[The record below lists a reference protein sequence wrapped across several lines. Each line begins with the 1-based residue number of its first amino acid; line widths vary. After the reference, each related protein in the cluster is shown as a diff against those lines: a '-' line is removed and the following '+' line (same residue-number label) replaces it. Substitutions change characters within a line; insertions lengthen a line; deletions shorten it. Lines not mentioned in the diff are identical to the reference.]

1 MERANGSN
9 HGGKKMSIITGF
21 SMFFLS
27 FFPLWISVLFLDIK
41 SICEGNPNIRTE
53 AISVLL
59 ILIVS
64 IISLIILM
72 LEFNPKNMQGS
83 QEYSIIT
90 AIEEKTIT
98 ADFLLSYILP
108 LFAFDFTVWSEVV
121 LFLVF
126 FFVFAFLSI
135 RHSHFSVNILLEL
148 MNYRF
153 YSCELKNEDGISISK
168 TVICQKILSARIG
181 ETILVR
187 PINNEYAVK
196 LYEEKQH

>member
-1 MERANGSN
+1 
-9 HGGKKMSIITGF
+9 MSIITGF

-41 SICEGNPNIRTE
+41 SICEGNPNIQTE

-59 ILIVS
+59 ILIVG

-98 ADFLLSYILP
+98 ADF
-108 LFAFDFTVWSEVV
+108 
-121 LFLVF
+121 
-126 FFVFAFLSI
+126 FVI
-135 RHSHFSVNILLEL
+135 VYTPSVCI
-148 MNYRF
+148 
-153 YSCELKNEDGISISK
+153 
-168 TVICQKILSARIG
+168 
-181 ETILVR
+181 
-187 PINNEYAVK
+187 
-196 LYEEKQH
+196 

>member
-1 MERANGSN
+1 MYTA
-9 HGGKKMSIITGF
+9 
-21 SMFFLS
+21 
-27 FFPLWISVLFLDIK
+27 ISVLIFI
-41 SICEGNPNIRTE
+41 IC
-53 AISVLL
+53 VLL

-126 FFVFAFLSI
+126 FFVFAFSLI
-135 RHSHFSVNILLEL
+135 VYFLHSLYLLFS
-148 MNYRF
+148 F
-153 YSCELKNEDGISISK
+153 ISFPACVHITQYLHQRQGGKWSG
-168 TVICQKILSARIG
+168 KILIPFVG
-181 ETILVR
+181 IMLH
-187 PINNEYAVK
+187 N
-196 LYEEKQH
+196 L

>member
-1 MERANGSN
+1 
-9 HGGKKMSIITGF
+9 MSIVTGL

-41 SICEGNPNIRTE
+41 SMCEGNPNIHTE
-53 AISVLL
+53 GISVLA
-59 ILIVS
+59 IMIIS
-64 IISLIILM
+64 IISLIILR
-72 LEFNPKNMQGS
+72 LEFSPKNVQGS
-83 QEYSIIT
+83 QEYTIIT
-90 AIEEKTIT
+90 AKEEKTIT
-98 ADFLLSYILP
+98 AEFLLSYILP

-153 YSCELKNEDGISISK
+153 YSCELKNEDSIFIRK
-168 TVICQKILSARIG
+168 TVICQEILSARIG
-181 ETILVR
+181 EKIWVR

-196 LYEEKQH
+196 THEEKQH

>member
-1 MERANGSN
+1 
-9 HGGKKMSIITGF
+9 MSIITGF

-41 SICEGNPNIRTE
+41 SICEGNPNIQTE

-59 ILIVS
+59 ILIVG

-72 LEFNPKNMQGS
+72 LEFNPK
-83 QEYSIIT
+83 EYSIIT

-168 TVICQKILSARIG
+168 TVICQEILSARIG

>member
-98 ADFLLSYILP
+98 AVPTLKVKLESAFRDGSQLQLHAEWASCCCCCSNLNSYI
-108 LFAFDFTVWSEVV
+108 
-121 LFLVF
+121 
-126 FFVFAFLSI
+126 
-135 RHSHFSVNILLEL
+135 
-148 MNYRF
+148 
-153 YSCELKNEDGISISK
+153 
-168 TVICQKILSARIG
+168 
-181 ETILVR
+181 
-187 PINNEYAVK
+187 
-196 LYEEKQH
+196 